1 MAVPEINSDPAQAPN
16 SEACQARKQKRSR
29 LKLGVILLAGLTLVA
44 FLAMA
49 VEKVQEARDRI
60 T

>member
-1 MAVPEINSDPAQAPN
+1 MAVPEIYSDPAQAPN
-16 SEACQARKQKRSR
+16 SKASQARKQKRLR
-29 LKLGVILLAGLTLVA
+29 LKFGVILFAGLTLVA
-44 FLAMA
+44 FVAMA